1 MIDIIKNKIDINE
14 FNTFIQGKEHI
25 QQYVFDIINMVLNN
39 VEFVPYLE
47 SIFIELNKRDLN
59 ILRNIRNQNNMTI
72 AEYYKS
78 LDNIDNIEIKNHID
92 KYINTNIDNLLYIFN
107 MPKEPQKPIND
118 ILLERII
125 KLENEVDKLKIWIA
139 NKDFISNSIR

>member
-1 MIDIIKNKIDINE
+1 MLDIIKNRIDIND
-14 FNTFIQGKEHI
+14 FNIIIHSKEYIQH
-25 QQYVFDIINMVLNN
+25 YVFDIIDMVLNN
-39 VEFVPYLE
+39 VEYLPYLE

-59 ILRNIRNQNNMTI
+59 ILRNVRNQNNITI
-72 AEYYKS
+72 TEYYKS

-125 KLENEVDKLKIWIA
+125 KLETEVEKLKIWIA